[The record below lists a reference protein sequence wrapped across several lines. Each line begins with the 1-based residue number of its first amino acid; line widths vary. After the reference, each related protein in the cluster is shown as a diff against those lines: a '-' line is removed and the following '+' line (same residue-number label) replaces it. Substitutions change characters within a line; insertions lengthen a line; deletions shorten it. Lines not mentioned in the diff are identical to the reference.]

1 MSNNIIGI
9 LKLSSRVKYGN
20 TKRGIPYYK
29 FKPSD
34 KDLSIYLVSTK
45 IRIKKDVFAV
55 ILPNKNNVKKYKRG
69 NLDFIIGEVG
79 NIINEYKYI
88 LYQTRLFY
96 KSWDNIIKK
105 NKLQDKIEN
114 DIIKDIELQKI
125 KPSYNVISIDPLGCT
140 DIDDALHI
148 EINENIVKI
157 GIHITNVNYYLDN
170 NKLNNLIKERLFSV
184 YSPLSQQNMIPDIYA
199 NNLCSLL
206 ENKNRKTISIIYT
219 YTLNK
224 KLKIINKPLYEK
236 QELYKIIN
244 ETFEIKSTIV
254 NNNKNYSYK
263 DVDVIKN
270 KFLKYNRLNEKFKK
284 KINKK
289 VKKELNKNGIMIYN
303 LFNFTNNVL
312 KLNLDSHKLVEYFM
326 IKANTTIG
334 NYLFKNLGE
343 KSIIRNHLTSNK
355 IKSPDEINEY
365 MNLRLMKKA
374 TYNFADLD
382 ITKNYHYGLNIHNYT
397 HFTSPIR
404 RYNDIIIHTQ
414 ILNIINNTELNN
426 TELNNTELNDTEL
439 NDTELNDTE
448 LNNTELNDTEL
459 NNTELI
465 NQMNLKQQKINKCE
479 RMIRRLNVIN
489 KLENEYLTND
499 IFTYAYVVDK
509 QEKYYTIYIPKYK
522 LEEKIYDNTKY
533 NIYDKCNI
541 VITPFLK
548 ELYYWNKIQ
557 INVL

>member
-284 KINKK
+284 KINEK

-414 ILNIINNTELNN
+414 ILNIINDTELNN

-439 NDTELNDTE
+439 NN
-448 LNNTELNDTEL
+448 TEL

-499 IFTYAYVVDK
+499 IFTYAYIVDK

>member
-284 KINKK
+284 KINEK

>member
-1 MSNNIIGI
+1 
-9 LKLSSRVKYGN
+9 
-20 TKRGIPYYK
+20 
-29 FKPSD
+29 
-34 KDLSIYLVSTK
+34 
-45 IRIKKDVFAV
+45 
-55 ILPNKNNVKKYKRG
+55 
-69 NLDFIIGEVG
+69 
-79 NIINEYKYI
+79 
-88 LYQTRLFY
+88 
-96 KSWDNIIKK
+96 
-105 NKLQDKIEN
+105 
-114 DIIKDIELQKI
+114 
-125 KPSYNVISIDPLGCT
+125 
-140 DIDDALHI
+140 
-148 EINENIVKI
+148 
-157 GIHITNVNYYLDN
+157 
-170 NKLNNLIKERLFSV
+170 
-184 YSPLSQQNMIPDIYA
+184 
-199 NNLCSLL
+199 
-206 ENKNRKTISIIYT
+206 
-219 YTLNK
+219 
-224 KLKIINKPLYEK
+224 
-236 QELYKIIN
+236 
-244 ETFEIKSTIV
+244 
-254 NNNKNYSYK
+254 
-263 DVDVIKN
+263 
-270 KFLKYNRLNEKFKK
+270 
-284 KINKK
+284 
-289 VKKELNKNGIMIYN
+289 MIYN

-426 TELNNTELNDTEL
+426 TELNNTEL
-439 NDTELNDTE
+439 
-448 LNNTELNDTEL
+448 
-459 NNTELI
+459 I

>member
-284 KINKK
+284 KINEK
-289 VKKELNKNGIMIYN
+289 VKKKLNKNGIMIYN

-426 TELNNTELNDTEL
+426 TELNNTEL
-439 NDTELNDTE
+439 
-448 LNNTELNDTEL
+448 
-459 NNTELI
+459 I

-499 IFTYAYVVDK
+499 IFAYAYVVDK